1 MFGNVLVAILLLTIC
16 LFISDWG
23 RQRLKSLQLTAT
35 LRPDFSVLM
44 NSVLLLG
51 THVIAAAVG
60 KCHV

>member
-51 THVIAAAVG
+51 THVIATAVG